1 VEVVASLEIEVSR
14 NKEYVSELKEANMIE
29 NRLNRITGVTSNKFK
44 GSVKAKVISVLTA
57 ASLVM
62 ILVGNH
68 SA

>member
-14 NKEYVSELKEANMIE
+14 TKEYVSELKEANMIE
-29 NRLNRITGVTSNKFK
+29 NRQNRITGVTSNKSK
-44 GSVKAKVISVLTA
+44 VRVKAKVISVLAA